1 MIELLEEQLSY
12 CGYEADKYF
21 AASEAGYLTTKY
33 HQGRGIQ
40 YKLGPK
46 RGFAITAAEAL
57 SRELEFRAYLIKLRH
72 CE

>member
-1 MIELLEEQLSY
+1 MIELLEGQLSY
-12 CGYEADKYF
+12 CRYEADKYF
-21 AASEAGYLTTKY
+21 VASEEGYLTTKY

-40 YKLGPK
+40 YRLGPK

-57 SRELEFRAYLIKLRH
+57 SRELEFRMHLIKLRY